1 MPSWLPELLDIANET
16 LTAAVVVITV
26 SLLLYNLSRNF
37 HNRVTRSA
45 SILLGCVTFA
55 YAMDTLLAF
64 EGQAPGP
71 LIFRRAQWLG
81 IAFTPPALFHLG
93 DALLATTGLPSRG
106 RRIML
111 LRIFYATSTLF
122 AFLALF
128 SDQLVHDVENLL
140 RARPAP
146 FTIFTLYF
154 VLVSAYAFILVH
166 RARLRCLTQGTR
178 RRMATLQISL
188 PTASIAIFP
197 YSALLAPGEEF
208 SSLMLILVSLA
219 NATVIFLLI
228 FLYYPLSYFGTEK
241 PDRVVKQELLNF
253 SLRGP
258 TMGLL
263 ALGIMSAFDALPHV
277 LGIQGTAFIPFAV
290 VVGILLW
297 QWIAHLVLPWLG
309 KYLIYDTEGAEQLDR
324 LEELNERLLAR
335 RDLLHLLEAVL
346 ATICD
351 TLRASGAAVYPNE
364 EKDIGAIAKAGAID
378 SKRPSHKL
386 PQFNSESDPSLPLRI
401 EDSWWLPLQSG
412 YQRDSTGNPTIIGT
426 LQILADADAFP
437 LVEGS
442 ERDFRL
448 LRQRAERALSDMK
461 LQEEMQAVL
470 EGILPQ
476 IALTGTR
483 AIEAGYPIGSE
494 GAIASQLPDRA
505 QVIAQVR
512 AALRHYWGGRGLY
525 QNTLQELAIVR
536 EHLNTRDY
544 NPARALR
551 EVLETAIEQQR
562 PSGERHLTA
571 PEWTLYNILVLRFV
585 ERRKVREVASK
596 LALSEPDLYRKQRVA
611 IEVIADEL
619 LNMEQRS
626 LAGESP

>member
-1 MPSWLPELLDIANET
+1 MPSWLPELLDIANEM

-55 YAMDTLLAF
+55 YAMDTLLAL

-81 IAFTPPALFHLG
+81 IAFTPVALFHLG

-106 RRIML
+106 RRILL
-111 LRIFYATSTLF
+111 LRIFYAASASF
-122 AFLALF
+122 ACLALF
-128 SDQLVHDVENLL
+128 TDQLVHDVDHLL
-140 RARPAP
+140 RARAIL
-146 FTIFTLYF
+146 FTAFALYF
-154 VLVSAYAFILVH
+154 VLVSAFAFILVQ

-178 RRMATLQISL
+178 RRMATLQFSL

-208 SSLMLILVSLA
+208 SSLLLILVSLA
-219 NATVIFLLI
+219 NATVIFLII

-258 TMGLL
+258 AMGLL

-297 QWIAHLVLPWLG
+297 QWLAHLALPWLG

-335 RDLLHLLEAVL
+335 RDILHLLEAVL

-351 TLRASGAAVYPNE
+351 TLRARGAAVYPHG
-364 EKDIGAIAKAGAID
+364 EKELEAIALAGSID
-378 SKRPSHKL
+378 ASWPSGEL
-386 PQFNSESDPSLPLRI
+386 PQFHPEA
-401 EDSWWLPLQSG
+401 DSALA
-412 YQRDSTGNPTIIGT
+412 QRR
-426 LQILADADAFP
+426 F
-437 LVEGS
+437 LVS
-442 ERDFRL
+442 PPPKRL
-448 LRQRAERALSDMK
+448 SARQRWQTK
-461 LQEEMQAVL
+461 HH
-470 EGILPQ
+470 
-476 IALTGTR
+476 
-483 AIEAGYPIGSE
+483 
-494 GAIASQLPDRA
+494 
-505 QVIAQVR
+505 
-512 AALRHYWGGRGLY
+512 RH
-525 QNTLQELAIVR
+525 
-536 EHLNTRDY
+536 
-544 NPARALR
+544 PAHPR
-551 EVLETAIEQQR
+551 
-562 PSGERHLTA
+562 
-571 PEWTLYNILVLRFV
+571 
-585 ERRKVREVASK
+585 
-596 LALSEPDLYRKQRVA
+596 
-611 IEVIADEL
+611 
-619 LNMEQRS
+619 
-626 LAGESP
+626 